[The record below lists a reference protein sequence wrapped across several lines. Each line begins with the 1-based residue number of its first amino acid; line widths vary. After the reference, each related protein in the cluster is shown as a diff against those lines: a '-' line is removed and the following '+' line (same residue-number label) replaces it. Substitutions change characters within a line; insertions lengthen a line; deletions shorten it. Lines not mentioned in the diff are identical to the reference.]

1 LTVLDNSEKSDRF
14 PFHYY
19 KHTTWNEEHVAPNTP
34 FDPNKKSRCFQF
46 AAQMLEYYTDISYF
60 EVIEGLT
67 AINIKRPRNERK
79 NNEQL
84 VSEAIEIVKPKYDEY
99 ISQMED
105 SNTCKSLLQ
114 IFLARGNNQ
123 EELSQEVY
131 NQIIA
136 SMGIKDLNSEDDERD
151 FIWNQV
157 LLDEGTNKSYGNA
170 IFPYKRMRVIKN
182 TTRGVFVPVGT
193 YNVFVKAYSHR
204 MTNMLE
210 WDEND
215 ALRYLAEIFKTLN
228 RYGRNFLSKELLIP
242 DNLPEY
248 VKCDELLRL
257 IRHEQ

>member
-1 LTVLDNSEKSDRF
+1 
-14 PFHYY
+14 
-19 KHTTWNEEHVAPNTP
+19 
-34 FDPNKKSRCFQF
+34 
-46 AAQMLEYYTDISYF
+46 M
-60 EVIEGLT
+60 T
-67 AINIKRPRNERK
+67 AINIKRPKNERK

-84 VSEAIEIVKPKYDEY
+84 VSEAIEIIKPKYDGY

-105 SNTCKSLLQ
+105 ASICKALLK

-123 EELSQEVY
+123 EELSQEVFS
-131 NQIIA
+131 QIVK
-136 SMGIKDLNSEDDERD
+136 SMDIEKSTLSVDDDRRD

-228 RYGRNFLSKELLIP
+228 RYGRDFLSKELLLP